1 MKTRYG
7 SLDSQRLVIAH
18 FALGGLSLLNAID
31 QVENVDDVINWV
43 YSLQSPTGGF
53 YGSDMQK
60 SLSHRIQQ
68 THIASTFSA
77 VHCLLLLGDDLS
89 RVNVPKLLSWK
100 GLKTTLDNFVL
111 PGKPDFRFWIKLIFS
126 PIERLRSLQNE
137 NGSISAM
144 SQNIEAAD
152 MRFSFCA
159 AYLHYVFAVPG
170 LKSIDTKLATDWI
183 QSCKSPQNAYG
194 QVPDGEAH
202 AGSGF

>member
-1 MKTRYG
+1 MKRAKK
-7 SLDSQRLVIAH
+7 VIWKFH
-18 FALGGLSLLNAID
+18 
-31 QVENVDDVINWV
+31 V
-43 YSLQSPTGGF
+43 
-53 YGSDMQK
+53 SD
-60 SLSHRIQQ
+60 
-68 THIASTFSA
+68 
-77 VHCLLLLGDDLS
+77 
-89 RVNVPKLLSWK
+89 
-100 GLKTTLDNFVL
+100 KTC
-111 PGKPDFRFWIKLIFS
+111 IFS
-126 PIERLRSLQNE
+126 PPERLRSLQNE

-202 AGSGF
+202 AGRGLF